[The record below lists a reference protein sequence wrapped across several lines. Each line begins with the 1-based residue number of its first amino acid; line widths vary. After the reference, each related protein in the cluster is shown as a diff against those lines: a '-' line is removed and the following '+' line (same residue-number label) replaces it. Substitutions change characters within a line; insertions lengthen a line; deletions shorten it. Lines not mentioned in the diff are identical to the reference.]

1 MMPDIPGLPPPTEIE
16 LPPEVIEIDECLA
29 NIHQQMRT
37 DISSYFKDEQARAD
51 YQTLL
56 EYRENLT
63 GGVVL
68 PGAPA
73 EVLTSLQAE
82 VEQHIADKEHL
93 IKTNIRAYDADPEA
107 RKTYLG
113 LLALREKLAS
123 QFK

>member
-1 MMPDIPGLPPPTEIE
+1 MTPDAPGSPPSAEAE
-16 LPPEVIEIDECLA
+16 LPPEVVEIDECLA

-37 DISSYFKDEQARAD
+37 DISGYFKDEQARAD

-56 EYRENLT
+56 EYRADLT

-68 PGAPA
+68 PGASA

-93 IKTNIRAYDADPEA
+93 IRTNIRAYDADPEA
-107 RKTYLG
+107 RRTYLG

-123 QFK
+123 QLK